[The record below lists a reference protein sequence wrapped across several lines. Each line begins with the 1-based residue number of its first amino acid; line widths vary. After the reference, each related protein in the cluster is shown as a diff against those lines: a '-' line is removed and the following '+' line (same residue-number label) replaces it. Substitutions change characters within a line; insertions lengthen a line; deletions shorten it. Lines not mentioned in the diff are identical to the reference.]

1 MRSKSN
7 VLRSKFSIG
16 LDSWFAVLSQRWS
29 CSIVPISSRPIP
41 SSPSGSGL
49 FRTWFQ
55 SRSPLDPGPVRSGPD
70 PPGSGLPIPGRPS
83 QGPIRPGPDH
93 VPFDVRTRSRLSRSN
108 QIPVPVRICVISSR
122 LSRSHSVLEFP
133 FKYLFPE
140 IKIFCI
146 CRANLCHYELIF
158 VFSINMAENI

>member
-93 VPFDVRTRSRLSRSN
+93 VPFDVRTKSRLSVRTRSRSRSGS
-108 QIPVPVRICVISSR
+108 VSSR
-122 LSRSHSVLEFP
+122 PVCPSPIQCWNFHFSTFTQSE
-133 FKYLFPE
+133 KYVV
-140 IKIFCI
+140 
-146 CRANLCHYELIF
+146 Y
-158 VFSINMAENI
+158 V

>member
-93 VPFDVRTRSRLSRSN
+93 VPFDVRTKSRLSVRTRSRSRSGS
-108 QIPVPVRICVISSR
+108 VSSR
-122 LSRSHSVLEFP
+122 PVCPSPIQCWYFHFSTFSQRE
-133 FKYLFPE
+133 KYVV
-140 IKIFCI
+140 
-146 CRANLCHYELIF
+146 Y
-158 VFSINMAENI
+158 V